1 MTLDELPGT
10 PRSLWLDGPAAGG
23 LGAPALTAD
32 LEVDVC
38 VVGGGIAGVT
48 AALELARGGR
58 SVALLERDRVGAG
71 VTGHSTAKL
80 SSLQGSTYTEL
91 ERRFGAAGARGY
103 AELNEGAI
111 GYVVDRVGVLDIDCD
126 LRRRPHALF
135 AWTPEQ
141 A

>member
-23 LGAPALTAD
+23 LGAPAREED

-80 SSLQGSTYTEL
+80 SSLQGTTYSEL
-91 ERRFGAAGARGY
+91 EGRFGRDRAAAY
-103 AELNEGAI
+103 AQLNEGALHYI
-111 GYVVDRVGVLDIDCD
+111 VDRV
-126 LRRRPHALF
+126 
-135 AWTPEQ
+135 
-141 A
+141 